1 MYMCI
6 CVSVSWPFN
15 SSLYITIS
23 ERCFLL
29 TRHGFVFRKSM
40 EWCYRARAATSA
52 TDRTGWQQLHGE
64 RFRRMV
70 RTTVS
75 RDLERRAPIKSRTA
89 GPSCT
94 NNTSWCKFV
103 HSTRRCSRARSTP
116 SGADRTGWKKYT
128 EKDFIE
134 WYGPQYRECWDL
146 ASPSYPQPQE
156 PGTPTPKPPT
166 PPPKSASAS
175 SPVQEGMA
183 VLQNPPP
190 QGGAAEHSLQVP
202 PPSPL
207 LSPTPTAAAARSTT
221 SNLTLQCP
229 ACKRVLCRTDDLAFF
244 RRTDDL
250 AFFRRVFRCVEVH
263 LMLKPENNV
272 PDTFKRSADSEKGA
286 LHSWNC
292 ACGAKLGDTRPVAVK
307 HALMTA
313 FKSASVMLCGCHF
326 TGKKSKWPTVY
337 NTPPFDCI
345 EVRDRDNYFG
355 APLRARCS
363 DASSASQFARVVL
376 QSTLRDRY
384 YST

>member
-1 MYMCI
+1 MVEVEPQCAGKEPMADTNVDRPI
-6 CVSVSWPFN
+6 FLSVFLQVIGILRDVQAESAVRHHLGSLVKQAFINWVDAARVSPPPLSGATEHAQPPPQRIALDGN
-15 SSLYITIS
+15 SYT
-23 ERCFLL
+23 EKDFA
-29 TRHGFVFRKSM
+29 
-40 EWCYRARAATSA
+40 EWYGPQYHEIWNVAPPLNQEPQDLRAPTTPAGASSSI
-52 TDRTGWQQLHGE
+52 QQGGAPEHAQPP
-64 RFRRMV
+64 
-70 RTTVS
+70 
-75 RDLERRAPIKSRTA
+75 LERIALD
-89 GPSCT
+89 G
-94 NNTSWCKFV
+94 
-103 HSTRRCSRARSTP
+103 
-116 SGADRTGWKKYT
+116 KKYT

-207 LSPTPTAAAARSTT
+207 PSPTPTAAAARSTT

-244 RRTDDL
+244 RR
-250 AFFRRVFRCVEVH
+250 VFRCVEVH

-272 PDTFKRSADSEKGA
+272 PDTFKRSAVSEKGA

-307 HALMTA
+307 HAPMTA

-326 TGKKSKWPTVY
+326 TGEKSKWPTVY

-345 EVRDRDNYFG
+345 EVRDRDTYFG
-355 APLRARCS
+355 APL
-363 DASSASQFARVVL
+363 
-376 QSTLRDRY
+376 
-384 YST
+384 